1 MQAMSKVLLVDT
13 NFSAIPIHD
22 YLVSEGHEVF
32 VVGGNSQDALAKSA
46 ERYVPLDYSD
56 LNRTRALIEEL
67 GIDYLIPGCNDQS
80 YRVCSSLNDDG
91 RYPGIDSLETSE
103 TINHKQRFREFA
115 QTHDLPA
122 PCLLDTQKIGT
133 RWPIIV
139 KPVDAYSGRGV
150 RILREGQ
157 DEELDTAM
165 QQASEYSRTGSC
177 LVEDYVEGQLY
188 SHSAFLEQQNIVCDV
203 IVEEHG
209 TANPFVVDTSRVIP
223 DPSPTMLKAV
233 RKSITTLA
241 RALKLHDGLIHTQFI
256 LSGENIWLVEV
267 TRRCPGDLYSQ
278 LIELST
284 GLNYVENYVRPFLGL
299 PYRFEPGF
307 DNPIWIMRH
316 TISSPEPF
324 TLNAVRFLVPLHIE
338 KLVPISLTGD
348 RLKASPFGRV
358 GILFARTDD
367 CVHMDEL
374 FGRTL
379 ERRLYTLRN

>member
-1 MQAMSKVLLVDT
+1 MSKVLLVDT
-13 NFSAIPIHD
+13 NFSAIPIHN

-46 ERYVPLDYSD
+46 ARFVPQNYSD
-56 LNRTRALIEEL
+56 LGSMRALIEEL

-91 RYPGIDSLETSE
+91 RYPGIDCLDTSE
-103 TINHKQRFREFA
+103 TINHKLRFREFA
-115 QTHDLPA
+115 QTHDLPV
-122 PCLLDTQKIGT
+122 PCLLDKQKIGT

-157 DEELDTAM
+157 DDELDKAI
-165 QQASEYSRTGSC
+165 QQASEYSRTGSY
-177 LVEDYVEGQLY
+177 LIEDYIEGQLY

-223 DPSPTMLKAV
+223 DPSPNMLQTV
-233 RKSITTLA
+233 RESITTLA
-241 RALKLHDGLIHTQFI
+241 RTLNLQDGLIHTQFI
-256 LSGENIWLVEV
+256 LSEEKIWLVEI
-267 TRRCPGDLYSQ
+267 TRRCPGDLYSH

-299 PYRFEPGF
+299 PFHFAPGF
-307 DNPIWIMRH
+307 DNPAWIMRH

-324 TLNAVRFLVPLHIE
+324 TLNALRFLVPLHIE
-338 KLVPISLTGD
+338 SLVPISLTGD
-348 RLKASPFGRV
+348 RLNASPFGRV
-358 GILFARTDD
+358 AIMFARTDD
-367 CVHMDEL
+367 RANMDEL